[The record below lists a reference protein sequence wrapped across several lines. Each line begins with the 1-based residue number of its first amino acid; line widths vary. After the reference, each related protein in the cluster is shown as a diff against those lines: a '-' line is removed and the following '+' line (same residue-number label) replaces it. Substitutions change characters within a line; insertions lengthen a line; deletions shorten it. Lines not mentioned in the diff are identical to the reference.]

1 MNAHADRIF
10 ARGALL
16 ILGLLFGAVVAFCV
30 GACQAGYRPFDVAL
44 ALVASTIV
52 AEALFVVELLV
63 TGEPLNRSDYLYLSW
78 HRFPVTAGWILGLF
92 ASSFPQLVRHVQI

>member
-1 MNAHADRIF
+1 MNARADRIF

-16 ILGLLFGAVVAFCV
+16 ILGLLFGAAVASASGPV
-30 GACQAGYRPFDVAL
+30 RWGYRPFDVAL

-63 TGEPLNRSDYLYLSW
+63 TGEPLKRPDYLDSL
-78 HRFPVTAGWILGLF
+78 L
-92 ASSFPQLVRHVQI
+92 PQDGFSDCLRVAFRNS